1 MRGGPKP
8 KVAEPKTPQLTAR
21 SATWLIMRREEK
33 RDAEDKALLSQLH
46 EQHPEL
52 AEAIDLSEGFA
63 QLVRQRQP
71 EGLETWLERAVKSG
85 LTAFQ
90 RFANGLR
97 DDDEAVKAGL
107 TLPWSTGPVEGQINQ
122 LKMLKRQ
129 MFGRAN
135 IDLLRLRVLYET

>member
-21 SATWLIMRREEK
+21 SATWVIMRREEK
-33 RDAEDKALLSQLH
+33 RDDEDQDLIRQLH
-46 EQHPEL
+46 ERDAEL

-63 QLVRQRQP
+63 ELVRHRQP
-71 EGLETWLERAVKSG
+71 EGLDGWLERAATSG

-90 RFANGLR
+90 RFASGLR
-97 DDDEAVKAGL
+97 DDYAAVKAGL
-107 TLPWSTGPVEGQINQ
+107 SLRWSNGPVEGQINR
-122 LKMLKRQ
+122 LKMIKRR

-135 IDLLRLRVLYET
+135 IDLLKLCVVYRM